1 MWQIDAASQ
10 EVLEMFS
17 IKQKVSPISPSHRA
31 WKNGFQ
37 GLSLR
42 QPGIFLPSSHDVYQ
56 LTKSS
61 LPCSTLLKPPS
72 PFWLFRGVFED
83 HHFLL
88 YRALCQNFLRV
99 YSFLGYKESHMSNI
113 FLGNHLYTEIKSLHV
128 YIFMNRWAESALW
141 GSFTNSV
148 YLIGSYIIRCFFKSV
163 SLINILSLHINMR

>member
-99 YSFLGYKESHMSNI
+99 HSFLGYKESHMSNI

>member
-1 MWQIDAASQ
+1 MWQTDAASQ
-10 EVLEMFS
+10 EGLEMFS
-17 IKQKVSPISPSHRA
+17 IKQKISPISPSHRA

-37 GLSLR
+37 GLSSQ

-61 LPCSTLLKPPS
+61 LPCSTRFKPPS

-83 HHFLL
+83 HHLLL

-99 YSFLGYKESHMSNI
+99 HSFLGYKESHMSNI
-113 FLGNHLYTEIKSLHV
+113 FSGNHLYTEIKSLHG

-141 GSFTNSV
+141 GSFTSSV
-148 YLIGSYIIRCFFKSV
+148 YLIGSYIIRCFFESV
-163 SLINILSLHINMR
+163 SVISILSLHTNMR